1 MSSFLNSMTCFLV
14 IAPQNSSMY
23 PTLRTAAR
31 REGSPHLSKLG
42 STQPFLFLASV
53 LGRCPAALLFN
64 VTLGEKRNPEV
75 ILPWEGKLQ
84 EEEGLEPTLRG

>member
-53 LGRCPAALLFN
+53 LGRCPQNMFCQFMLENHQILLEGLSSPAQDLPHHLLF
-64 VTLGEKRNPEV
+64 T
-75 ILPWEGKLQ
+75 W
-84 EEEGLEPTLRG
+84 T